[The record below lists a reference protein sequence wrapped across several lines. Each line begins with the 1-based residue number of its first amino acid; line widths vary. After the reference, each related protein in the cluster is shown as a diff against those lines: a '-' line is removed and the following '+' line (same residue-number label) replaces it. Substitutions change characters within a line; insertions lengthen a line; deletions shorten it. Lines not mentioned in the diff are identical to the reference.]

1 MENASKALIMAGGM
15 LIAMLI
21 VGLLVWGYNNIS
33 DYQRT
38 NAETEELEDIREFN
52 LKLEAYNRGSV
63 RGYQMISLA
72 NLARDYNSKYSEDDG
87 YYPVEIIAG
96 IQEGGHLPRDT
107 ENPDVITD
115 YSMQNY
121 VKADGSSVT
130 IGKVYDMVKYV
141 ETIYEGESLN
151 SNERNEFK
159 QLYFECTAVIYD
171 NEKDPRTGET
181 GHGLGRVKRMEFVQ
195 VKVDTTR

>member
-87 YYPVEIIAG
+87 YYKVEIIAKLS
-96 IQEGGHLPRDT
+96 EGATLPAATTSEKYDNDT
-107 ENPDVITD
+107 
-115 YSMQNY
+115 NY
-121 VKADGSSVT
+121 
-130 IGKVYDMVKYV
+130 YDMVKYIQD
-141 ETIYEGESLN
+141 IYETTLKNETN
-151 SNERNEFK
+151 SNRRNEFK
-159 QLYFECTAVIYD
+159 QLYFECTDVIYD
-171 NEKDPRTGET
+171 NEKDPITGET
-181 GHGLGRVKRMEFVQ
+181 GHGLGRVKRMEFEQ
-195 VKVDTTR
+195 VKVDYSR